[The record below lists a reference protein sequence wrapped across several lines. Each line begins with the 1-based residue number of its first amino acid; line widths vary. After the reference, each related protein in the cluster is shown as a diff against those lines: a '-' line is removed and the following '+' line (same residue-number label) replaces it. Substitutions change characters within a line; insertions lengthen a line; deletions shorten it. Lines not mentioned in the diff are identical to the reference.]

1 MIANVTQNP
10 YRVFLPAMKPAI
22 SILVLL
28 VLIAASCKNRKS
40 ASSYT
45 PPVTTTTTPPPSRPP
60 GKPEPNDMRVV
71 IHEEM
76 LNKMLAA
83 LGTISGKEPY
93 SALLM
98 KDTCYW
104 TLINPK
110 IRLHPGKADFETNVN
125 VKAGPFNYTTPVKG
139 NVAVTYDRVKN
150 VINVKIETAIMEL
163 YTKILG
169 KKIHIKDIDLADQ
182 FDEPFTFDGP
192 TATESEMEFPM
203 PDGTTKVLLMR
214 TTDCD
219 LKVEEKMIVVPCE
232 MEFLPKPAVKPLPA
246 PKPAPKK

>member
-1 MIANVTQNP
+1 
-10 YRVFLPAMKPAI
+10 MKP
-22 SILVLL
+22 LVFALTLL
-28 VLIAASCKNRKS
+28 LFAVSCKSKKS
-40 ASSYT
+40 ASGYV
-45 PPVTTTTTPPPSRPP
+45 PPATTTTTPPPKPP
-60 GKPEPNDMRVV
+60 AKSEPNDMRIV

-83 LGTISGKEPY
+83 LGNISGKEPY
-93 SALLM
+93 SALLV

-104 TLINPK
+104 TLIGPK

-150 VINVKIETAIMEL
+150 VINVKIESAIMEL
-163 YTKILG
+163 YTKVLG

-182 FDEPFTFDGP
+182 FTEPFTFDGP

-203 PDGTTKVLLMR
+203 PDGTTKVMVMR
-214 TTDCD
+214 TSDCD
-219 LKVEEKMIVVPCE
+219 LSVVEDMILVPCE
-232 MEFLPKPAVKPLPA
+232 MEFLPKVQPKPA

>member
-1 MIANVTQNP
+1 MVTNVTQIP
-10 YRVFLPAMKPAI
+10 YRVFLPAMKSFLA
-22 SILVLL
+22 LL
-28 VLIAASCKNRKS
+28 FAFVLIAASCKNRKS
-40 ASSYT
+40 ASTYT
-45 PPVTTTTTPPPSRPP
+45 PPAATTTVTPPRPP

-203 PDGTTKVLLMR
+203 PDGTTKVLVMR

-219 LKVEEKMIVVPCE
+219 LRVEEKMIVVPCE
-232 MEFLPKPAVKPLPA
+232 MEFLPRPVIKPQPA

>member
-1 MIANVTQNP
+1 
-10 YRVFLPAMKPAI
+10 MKPLIIA
-22 SILVLL
+22 LTLL
-28 VLIAASCKNRKS
+28 LFAASCKSKKS
-40 ASSYT
+40 GSGYV
-45 PPVTTTTTPPPSRPP
+45 PPATTTTTTPPAKPP
-60 GKPEPNDMRVV
+60 VKPEPNDMRIV

-83 LGTISGKEPY
+83 LGNISGKEPY
-93 SALLM
+93 SALLI

-104 TLINPK
+104 TLIGPK

-139 NVAVTYDRVKN
+139 NVAVTYDRIKN
-150 VINVKIETAIMEL
+150 VINVKIESAVMEL
-163 YTKILG
+163 YTKVLG

-182 FDEPFTFDGP
+182 FTEPFTFDGP

-203 PDGTTKVLLMR
+203 PDGTTKVVVMR
-214 TTDCD
+214 ASDCD
-219 LKVEEKMIVVPCE
+219 LSVVEDMILVPCE
-232 MEFLPKPAVKPLPA
+232 MEFLPKPAAKPA

>member
-1 MIANVTQNP
+1 MKALV
-10 YRVFLPAMKPAI
+10 YFLT
-22 SILVLL
+22 LLL
-28 VLIAASCKNRKS
+28 VAVSCKSKKS
-40 ASSYT
+40 GSGYV
-45 PPVTTTTTPPPSRPP
+45 PPATTTTTTTPPRPP

-83 LGTISGKEPY
+83 LGNISGKEPY

-98 KDTCYW
+98 KDTCFW
-104 TLINPK
+104 TLIGPK
-110 IRLHPGKADFETNVN
+110 IRLHPGKADFEANVN

-139 NVAVTYDRVKN
+139 NVAITYDRVKN
-150 VINVKIETAIMEL
+150 VINVKIETAVVEL
-163 YTKILG
+163 YTKFLG

-182 FDEPFTFDGP
+182 FAEPFTFDGP

-214 TTDCD
+214 TSDCD
-219 LKVEEKMIVVPCE
+219 LSVVEDMILVPCE
-232 MEFLPKPAVKPLPA
+232 MEFLPKPGATPKPA

>member
-1 MIANVTQNP
+1 LVTNVTQIP
-10 YRVFLPAMKPAI
+10 YRVFLLAMKSFFA
-22 SILVLL
+22 LL
-28 VLIAASCKNRKS
+28 FAFVLITASCKNRKS
-40 ASSYT
+40 ASTYT
-45 PPVTTTTTPPPSRPP
+45 PPATTTTVPPTRPP

-203 PDGTTKVLLMR
+203 PDGTTKVLVMR

-219 LKVEEKMIVVPCE
+219 LRVEEKMIVVPCE
-232 MEFLPKPAVKPLPA
+232 MEFLPKPVIKPQPA